1 MLTTHKGMNISEQE
15 FLAVVDDIMG
25 AMNKNDVGEDEQKDV
40 LSKRSF
46 CFRGS
51 TLSLF

>member
-40 LSKRSF
+40 LSI
-46 CFRGS
+46 
-51 TLSLF
+51 LYSLKGQVIRV